1 MYRNIFYPIPSLPSI
16 YTPSNLFFFKT
27 GGNDN
32 TQLQVIPN
40 TQEVQLPDEQPQDI
54 ETQLPDEQ
62 PQDIETQLPD
72 TSHEEDEDEQK
83 QKDDLYQIQSKE
95 EKKKAKKDALLYFT
109 TPNPKKFLTN
119 ASEEVMNILHNS
131 LKELENYCDKSEFDE
146 IDKIICERM
155 HLLKGDIINIKI
167 NTPEIQRPKEEQK
180 KSPDIKGV
188 QKKVQELNELRKLGM
203 QMNTPLGQPY
213 QSPQFYPQG
222 QPLQS
227 PQFYPQEQLLQSP
240 QGQPYQ
246 NPQDKFMGAVDS
258 KVTDALQDLADS
270 MDEEKGD
277 ELEDIY
283 DM

>member
-83 QKDDLYQIQSKE
+83 QKDNLYQIQLKE
-95 EKKKAKKDALLYFT
+95 EKKKAKQDALLYFT

-131 LKELENYCDKSEFDE
+131 LKELENYCDKTEFDE

-167 NTPEIQRPKEEQK
+167 NTPAIQRPKEEEKK

-188 QKKVQELNELRKLGM
+188 QKQVQVLNELRKLGM
-203 QMNTPLGQPY
+203 QMNNPQGQPY

-222 QPLQS
+222 LP
-227 PQFYPQEQLLQSP
+227 YQSP

-246 NPQDKFMGAVDS
+246 NPQDKFMGAVDN

>member
-54 ETQLPDEQ
+54 DIETQLPDEQ

-95 EKKKAKKDALLYFT
+95 EKKKAKRDALLYFT
-109 TPNPKKFLTN
+109 TPNPKKFLTK

-131 LKELENYCDKSEFDE
+131 LKELENYCDKTEFDE

-167 NTPEIQRPKEEQK
+167 NNTPEIQRPKEEEEK
-180 KSPDIKGV
+180 KKTPDIKGV
-188 QKKVQELNELRKLGM
+188 QKQVQELNELRKLGM
-203 QMNTPLGQPY
+203 QMNNPQGQPYQSPPFYPQGQPY

-222 QPLQS
+222 Q
-227 PQFYPQEQLLQSP
+227 Y
-240 QGQPYQ
+240 YQ

-270 MDEEKGD
+270 MDQEKGD

>member
-16 YTPSNLFFFKT
+16 YTPSNLFFLKT

-40 TQEVQLPDEQPQDI
+40 TQEVQLPDEQPQDIDI

-95 EKKKAKKDALLYFT
+95 EKKKAKRDALLYFT

-131 LKELENYCDKSEFDE
+131 LKELENYCDKTEFDE

-167 NTPEIQRPKEEQK
+167 NNTPEIQRPKEEEEK
-180 KSPDIKGV
+180 KKTPDIKGV
-188 QKKVQELNELRKLGM
+188 QKQVQELNELRKLGM
-203 QMNTPLGQPY
+203 QMNNPQGQPYQSPPFYPQGQPY

-222 QPLQS
+222 Q
-227 PQFYPQEQLLQSP
+227 Y
-240 QGQPYQ
+240 YQ

-270 MDEEKGD
+270 MDQEKGD